1 MKSILVS
8 RPSFFVLV
16 LMLVVGLAA
25 CERPLEEEEG
35 AESDSIPATKAAN
48 GGNETLVET
57 PAASEEVFL
66 PNIETEAGDGG
77 EVEASPEESGVV
89 PEAAVEAAG
98 PAAHVIQE
106 GDSLFIVAQQ
116 YNISLDDLAA
126 TNNLDANALLSPGAT
141 LIIPGGAASAGS
153 VLEAAV
159 GNGDERIHIV
169 QSGENL
175 YRIGLVYGVTIEALA
190 AYNAL
195 ENPDVLDVGQEIRI
209 PPEGTP

>member
-8 RPSFFVLV
+8 RPSFFVIV
-16 LMLVVGLAA
+16 FMLVVGLAA
-25 CERPLEEEEG
+25 CERPLDEEEG
-35 AESDSIPATKAAN
+35 AESDSITATKAAN
-48 GGNETLVET
+48 EGNETVVET

-98 PAAHVIQE
+98 PTAHVIQE
-106 GDSLFIVAQQ
+106 GDSLFTVAQQ
-116 YNISLDDLAA
+116 YNVSLDDLAA
-126 TNNLDANALLSPGAT
+126 RNNLDANALLSPGAT
-141 LIIPGGAASAGS
+141 LIVPGGASADT

-209 PPEGTP
+209 PPESTP